1 MAEPSSWIAIV
12 DDDSAVLKGLSRLL
26 RCRSFRVQ
34 TFQSAREF
42 LAALR
47 DGPPV
52 CLIVDFQMPEMSGL
66 ELRRYLTSNGIK
78 IPKILI
84 TAHGDAA
91 RIGLGEDGLVASL
104 RKPVQAE
111 ALFSAIGKAIG
122 APQNAS

>member
-1 MAEPSSWIAIV
+1 M
-12 DDDSAVLKGLSRLL
+12 
-26 RCRSFRVQ
+26 
-34 TFQSAREF
+34 
-42 LAALR
+42 R

-66 ELRRYLTSNGIK
+66 ELRRHLTSNGIK
-78 IPKILI
+78 IPTILI

-91 RIGLGEDGLVASL
+91 PIGLGEDGLVANL